1 MLKAFTIF
9 LFTIMGYKL
18 KGEISPEITKCILV
32 AAPHTSNYDFLL
44 AMAGF
49 YKMKLPVKYLIKKE
63 WIDFGPLRRVFRNSG
78 ALGVDR
84 SKNTTMVDNLAE
96 LIISSKENMAIMIS
110 PEGTRKLVHR
120 WKTGFYYAALTAKV
134 PIVLTYLDYK
144 TKTAGIGPSFMP
156 SGCFRKDMIMVR
168 NFYKD
173 ITAKYPENFSLEIY
187 YPDADA
193 LCAGS

>member
-1 MLKAFTIF
+1 
-9 LFTIMGYKL
+9 MGWKL
-18 KGEISPEITKCILV
+18 KGKISPDITKCILI
-32 AAPHTSNYDFLL
+32 AAPHTSNLDFLL

-84 SKNTTMVDNLAE
+84 SKNSTMVDNLAK
-96 LIISSKENMAIMIS
+96 LIISSKGNMAIMIS
-110 PEGTRKLVHR
+110 PEGTRKLVNR
-120 WKTGFYYAALTAKV
+120 WKTGFYYAALNAQV
-134 PIVLTYLDYK
+134 PIVLTYLDYR

-187 YPDADA
+187 YPDTDA
-193 LCAGS
+193 LCAG

>member
-9 LFTIMGYKL
+9 LFTIMGWKL
-18 KGEISPEITKCILV
+18 KGKISPEITKCILV

-63 WIDFGPLRRVFRNSG
+63 WVDFKPLKKIFKNSG

-84 SKNTTMVDNLAE
+84 DKNTTMVDSLSE
-96 LIISSKENMAIMIS
+96 LIVSSKENMAIMIS
-110 PEGTRKLVHR
+110 PEGTRKLIHR
-120 WKTGFYYAALTAKV
+120 WKTGFYYTALKAHV
-134 PIVLTYLDYK
+134 PIILTYLDYK

-156 SGCFRKDMIMVR
+156 SGCYRKDMIMVR

-187 YPDADA
+187 HPDADA
-193 LCAGS
+193 LCAC

>member
-9 LFTIMGYKL
+9 LFTILGWKL
-18 KGEISPEITKCILV
+18 KGRVAPEISKCILV
-32 AAPHTSNYDFLL
+32 AAPHTSNLDFLL

-63 WIDFGPLRRVFRNSG
+63 WIDFWPLRKIFINSG

-84 SKNTTMVDNLAE
+84 GKNSTMVDSLAE
-96 LIISSKENMAIMIS
+96 LIVSSTENLAIMIS

-120 WKTGFYYAALTAKV
+120 WKTGFYYAALNAKV
-134 PIVLTYLDYK
+134 PIVLTYLDYR

-156 SGCFRKDMIMVR
+156 CGCFRKDMIFIK
-168 NFYKD
+168 NYYKD
-173 ITAKYPENFSLEIY
+173 ITPKFPENFSLEIY

-193 LCAGS
+193 LCAG

>member
-9 LFTIMGYKL
+9 LFTIMGWKL
-18 KGEISPEITKCILV
+18 KGQLPSEITKCIVV

-49 YKMKLPVKYLIKKE
+49 YKMKLPVKYLLKKE
-63 WIDFGPLRRVFRNSG
+63 WLDFWPLRKIFINSG

-84 SKNTTMVDNLAE
+84 SKNNTMVDSLAE
-96 LIISSKENMAIMIS
+96 LITASKENLAIMIS

-120 WKTGFYYAALTAKV
+120 WKTGFYYSALRAQV
-134 PIVLTYLDYK
+134 PIVLSYLDYR

-156 SGCFRKDMIMVR
+156 SGCYRKDMMMVK
-168 NFYKD
+168 NFYKN
-173 ITAKYPENFSLEIY
+173 ITPKFPENFSLEIY

-193 LCAGS
+193 LCAG

>member
-9 LFTIMGYKL
+9 LFAVMGWKL
-18 KGEISPEITKCILV
+18 NGQLAPGIKKCILV
-32 AAPHTSNYDFLL
+32 AAPHTSNFDFLL
-44 AMAGF
+44 AMAAF

-63 WIDFGPLRRVFRNSG
+63 WLDFKPLNRIFKNSG

-84 SKNTTMVDNLAE
+84 SKKTTMVDSLAD

-120 WKTGFYYAALTAKV
+120 WKTGFYYAALNAQV

-156 SGCFRKDMIMVR
+156 SGCFRKDMIMIR

-173 ITAKYPENFSLEIY
+173 KTPKFPENFSLEIY
-187 YPDADA
+187 SPDTGA
-193 LCAGS
+193 LCAG